1 MSQNRMPEAVD
12 NIRNRLFLEKGKS
25 YRAGKIL
32 WIVRQYIKY
41 ALLAAIHGYPV
52 GPSYPIA
59 THCKGRFELGVKYW
73 EYVPWHLRRKL
84 TFSAKASGYEFRLV
98 LDSIILKRHNYYFN
112 PASKWKKMIR
122 ELIETD
128 EVYKLI
134 PKQ

>member
-12 NIRNRLFLEKGKS
+12 NVRNRLFPEKSKS

-41 ALLAAIHGYPV
+41 ALLAAIHGYAV
-52 GPSYPIA
+52 GPRD
-59 THCKGRFELGVKYW
+59 KGSFKLVVKYW

-98 LDSIILKRHNYYFN
+98 LDSIILKKHNYYFN
-112 PASKWKKMIR
+112 PASKWKKMIG

-134 PKQ
+134 PEQ